1 MPDHSQFNIDRTRVS
16 ADSSVSSC
24 MPKLLRQI
32 ASSLDISK
40 VSWRSSSRAK
50 SMEWPS

>member
-24 MPKLLRQI
+24 MPKLY
-32 ASSLDISK
+32 
-40 VSWRSSSRAK
+40 AK
-50 SMEWPS
+50 